1 MLLPSIRGVIKRRVL
16 VNFRVDPDV
25 VIRQLPEGLRPKLQ
39 GDHAIAGIC
48 LIRLEHLRPQLV
60 PAAFGVASENAAH
73 RVAVVWHD
81 EQGADC
87 EGVFIPIRHTASPL
101 VLLLGGRL
109 FPGVHEKASFAITD
123 TPSEIKVAIHSTAGD
138 MSLVLQGT
146 PANALPVDSAFSS
159 LESASE
165 FFRGGSVGYSPA
177 RDSDRLEGLKL
188 VTPTWRVEPL
198 AVSEVRSSWLENTSA
213 FPPGSVE
220 FDCALVMRDVAHSW
234 AAAPP
239 LYADCSATVREPARA
254 ERNG

>member
-81 EQGADC
+81 EKGADC

-101 VLLLGGRL
+101 V
-109 FPGVHEKASFAITD
+109 
-123 TPSEIKVAIHSTAGD
+123 
-138 MSLVLQGT
+138 
-146 PANALPVDSAFSS
+146 
-159 LESASE
+159 
-165 FFRGGSVGYSPA
+165 
-177 RDSDRLEGLKL
+177 
-188 VTPTWRVEPL
+188 
-198 AVSEVRSSWLENTSA
+198 
-213 FPPGSVE
+213 
-220 FDCALVMRDVAHSW
+220 
-234 AAAPP
+234 
-239 LYADCSATVREPARA
+239 
-254 ERNG
+254 